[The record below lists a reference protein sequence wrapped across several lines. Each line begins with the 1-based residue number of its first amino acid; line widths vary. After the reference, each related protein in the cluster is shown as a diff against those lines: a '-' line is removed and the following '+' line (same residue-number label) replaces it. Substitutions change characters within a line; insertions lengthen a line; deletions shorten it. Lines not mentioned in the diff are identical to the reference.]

1 MTLEIKPLTG
11 GSGAEIFGANVADTN
26 QFGDIHQAFTD
37 HGVVAIRDQHIS
49 PEQQIAF
56 ARRFGDINVNRFFAK
71 VDGHPEIALVLKE
84 KDQKK
89 NIGSGWHTDHS
100 YDLAPAMCSML
111 HAIETPEVGGDTLFA
126 SMYTSFEAL
135 SDGFKNT
142 LRGMQAWHSS
152 RHVFGAKAR
161 NDSETSKTGRI
172 GNAEAANQDSLHPVI
187 IRHPLSGREAL
198 YINPGFTTHFEGW
211 SDAESKALMA
221 FLENHCTQPEFTC
234 RVRWRP
240 GTITIWDNRATWH
253 KAVNDYHGHRR
264 LMHRI
269 TIEGVELAAARLAA

>member
-1 MTLEIKPLTG
+1 MTFEIKPLTG
-11 GSGAEIFGANVADTN
+11 GGGAEILGADVDDPN
-26 QFGDIHQAFTD
+26 QFADIHRAFAD
-37 HGVVAIRDQHIS
+37 YGVIAVRDQHIS

-56 ARRFGDINVNRFFAK
+56 ARRFGDINVNRFFAN
-71 VDGHPEIALVLKE
+71 VEGHPEIALVLKE

-89 NIGSGWHTDHS
+89 NIGGGWHTDHS

-111 HAIETPEVGGDTLFA
+111 HAIETPDVGGDTLFA

-161 NDSETSKTGRI
+161 SDSETTKTGRI
-172 GNAEAANQDSLHPVI
+172 GNAEAANQDSLHPVV

-211 SDAESKALMA
+211 SEAESKALMA

-269 TIEGVELAAARLAA
+269 TIEGVELAAAQLAA

>member
-1 MTLEIKPLTG
+1 MEIKPLSG
-11 GSGAEIFGANVADTN
+11 GGGAELINADVTDPN
-26 QFGDIHQAFTD
+26 QFDAIHQAFSD
-37 HGVVAIRDQHIS
+37 YGVIAIRDQQIA

-56 ARRFGDINVNRFFAK
+56 ARHFGEINVNRFFAQ
-71 VDGHPEIALVLKE
+71 VDGHPEIAMVLKE

-89 NIGSGWHTDHS
+89 NIGGDWHTDHS

-111 HAIETPEVGGDTLFA
+111 YAIETPEVGGDTLFA

-135 SDGFKNT
+135 SDGFKDM

-152 RHVFGAKAR
+152 RHVFGAAAR
-161 NDSETSKTGRI
+161 SGTEISETGRI
-172 GNAEAANQDSLHPVI
+172 GNTGAATQDSLHPVV

-198 YINPGFTTHFEGW
+198 YVNPGFTTHFDGW
-211 SDAESKALMA
+211 SQAESDALMA
-221 FLENHCTQPEFTC
+221 FLEHHCTQPEFVC

-240 GTITIWDNRATWH
+240 GTITVWDNRATWH

-269 TIEGVELAAARLAA
+269 TVEGIELAPAQLAA